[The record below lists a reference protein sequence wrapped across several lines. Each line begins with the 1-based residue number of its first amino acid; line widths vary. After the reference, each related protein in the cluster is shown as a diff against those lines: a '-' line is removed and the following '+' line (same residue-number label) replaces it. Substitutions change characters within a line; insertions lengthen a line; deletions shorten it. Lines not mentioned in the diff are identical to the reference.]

1 MNKPRFRKPDEM
13 TSGRDTKVPVSCRIE
28 AATRE
33 FLEKEAKS
41 NGLSLALL
49 MANVV
54 EDYVAWLKE
63 QAKSRK

>member
-1 MNKPRFRKPDEM
+1 M

-28 AATRE
+28 GATRE